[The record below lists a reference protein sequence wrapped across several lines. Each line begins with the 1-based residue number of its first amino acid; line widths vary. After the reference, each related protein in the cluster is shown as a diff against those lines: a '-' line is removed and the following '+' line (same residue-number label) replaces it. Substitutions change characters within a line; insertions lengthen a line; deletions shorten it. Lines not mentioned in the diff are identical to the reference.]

1 MNAPRDSVTNLPA
14 MLDRVSLPGSSV
26 MQHDADV
33 IAAEVRLGRAGATRR
48 GRRSSCSG
56 RAAEHLHDA
65 GRLGAAVGRRGV
77 GGALSAA
84 LVARLVVLVDVV
96 LIVLGLIEEVL
107 VLRLLVGLLEEVPFL
122 GRLLDVVVLVGEVLL
137 FRLAVLGRLKN
148 P

>member
-1 MNAPRDSVTNLPA
+1 MAGRGLLGGVDVRAAP
-14 MLDRVSLPGSSV
+14 
-26 MQHDADV
+26 
-33 IAAEVRLGRAGATRR
+33 
-48 GRRSSCSG
+48 G
-56 RAAEHLHDA
+56 RAAEHVHDA
-65 GRLGAAVGRRGV
+65 GRLGAAVGRGGV

-122 GRLLDVVVLVGEVLL
+122 ERLLDVVVLVGEVLL